1 MFKSVSCRVAG
12 GALRVFSKR
21 DGRRLPIAAKGLIA
35 TGLAFGL
42 YALPLGSVIS
52 ESAKATSGEW
62 PAQVNAD
69 YNITFNGFDIGSFK
83 FQSAISGRG
92 YVLDGDAEL
101 SALLGAF
108 KWRGVTRA
116 SGQVSS
122 RDPQPAGYTF
132 TFKSSSRSGSVKL
145 GFNKDRVS
153 NVSLVPPIPDQVDT
167 VPVEKK
173 HLKGALDPLT
183 AVMAL
188 TRPVG
193 DKGPCERVIPVF
205 DGKQRF
211 DLRLSYRRQEP
222 IRETRRSGQPG
233 IAIVCN
239 VRYVPIAGYSPSE
252 AAQMAE
258 NTGIE
263 VALRPVPSANL
274 YVPYEIRIPTIAGS
288 VTLSSSR
295 IDIRM
300 SDRERIALV
309 H

>member
-1 MFKSVSCRVAG
+1 MSKSVSCRVIQGASEFLKGRNGGRLAG
-12 GALRVFSKR
+12 RCLMAAGAAVALYSIPLWPLTSEPVS
-21 DGRRLPIAAKGLIA
+21 A
-35 TGLAFGL
+35 TAND
-42 YALPLGSVIS
+42 
-52 ESAKATSGEW
+52 W

-83 FQSAISGRG
+83 FQSEINGRG

-116 SGQVSS
+116 SGNVSS

-132 TFKSSSRSGSVKL
+132 TFKGSARSGSVKL
-145 GFNKDRVS
+145 GFNKDRIS
-153 NVSLVPPIPDQVDT
+153 NVSLVPPIPDADDEI
-167 VPVEKK
+167 PVGKE
-173 HLKGALDPLT
+173 HLKGALDPLS

-193 DKGPCERVIPVF
+193 NNGPCERVIPVF

-211 DLRLSYRRQEP
+211 DLRLSYRRQEAVK
-222 IRETRRSGQPG
+222 ETKQSGQPG

-252 AAQMAE
+252 VEQMAE

-274 YVPYEIRIPTIAGS
+274 YVPYEIRIPTVAGS

-295 IDIRM
+295 VDIKIT
-300 SDRERIALV
+300 DQQRIALV
-309 H
+309 R

>member
-1 MFKSVSCRVAG
+1 MSKSVSCRVIS
-12 GALRVFSKR
+12 GAPEFVKGRN
-21 DGRRLPIAAKGLIA
+21 GRRLAVGRCLMAAGA
-35 TGLAFGL
+35 AVAL
-42 YALPLGSVIS
+42 YCVPLGPLTS
-52 ESAKATSGEW
+52 EPVLATAHDW

-83 FQSAISGRG
+83 FQSAIDGRG

-108 KWRGVTRA
+108 QWRGVTRA
-116 SGQVSS
+116 SGNVSS

-132 TFKSSSRSGSVKL
+132 TFKGSARSGSVKL
-145 GFNKDRVS
+145 GFSKDRIS
-153 NVSLVPPIPDQVDT
+153 NVSLVPPIPDADDT
-167 VPVEKK
+167 IPVGKE
-173 HLKGALDPLT
+173 HLKGALDPLS

-193 DKGPCERVIPVF
+193 NSGPCERVIPVF

-211 DLRLSYRRQEP
+211 DLRLSYRRQEVVK
-222 IRETRRSGQPG
+222 ETKQSGQPG

-252 AAQMAE
+252 VEQMAE

-274 YVPYEIRIPTIAGS
+274 YVPYEIRIPTVAGP

-295 IDIRM
+295 VDIQM
-300 SDRERIALV
+300 TDQQRIALV
-309 H
+309 R